1 MEIPYDDMVR
11 QLEES
16 GNYRVL
22 RRLRP
27 APIAPQQSTAD
38 HLTGIILDVETTG
51 LDTGRDEIIELGM
64 VKFTFRETG
73 TLVGIGETFSGFQ
86 QPGRPIP
93 AEITEITGITD
104 ALVAG
109 QSIAPNAVAAFA
121 ADASLI
127 IAHNAG
133 FDRRMAERVWPCFMD
148 KHWGCSASQV
158 NWRAEGLTG
167 SKLGYVLTDLG
178 YFHDAHRAVEDCQA
192 TLHVLTAPL
201 PRSGTT
207 ALRQILQAVSQSTVR
222 IWAER
227 SPFEQKDV
235 LKARGYRWSDGSSGS
250 RKAWWIE
257 VPAARRDAEIAYL
270 HTKIYGYAADLP
282 MREITSRERFS
293 DRV

>member
-1 MEIPYDDMVR
+1 MTLSHETMI
-11 QLEES
+11 QHLEDS
-16 GNYRVL
+16 GNFRVL
-22 RRLRP
+22 RRLQP
-27 APIAPQQSTAD
+27 GLTATASEGN
-38 HLTGIILDVETTG
+38 HHTGVILDVETTG

-64 VKFTFRETG
+64 VKFRFTDTG

-104 ALVAG
+104 AMVAG
-109 QSIAPNAVAAFA
+109 QSIAPNVVTAFA

-133 FDRRMAERVWPCFMD
+133 FDRRMVERVWPCFID

-178 YFHDAHRAVEDCQA
+178 YFHDAHRAGDDCQA
-192 TLHVLTAPL
+192 TLHVLTASL

-207 ALRQILQAVSQSTVR
+207 ALRQILHAASQSTVR
-222 IWAER
+222 IWAEG
-227 SPFEQKDV
+227 SPFGRKDL
-235 LKARGYRWSDGSSGS
+235 LKARGYRWSDGTGGS
-250 RKAWWIE
+250 RKAWWTE
-257 VPAARRDAEIAYL
+257 VPTANRDAELAYL
-270 HTKIYGYAADLP
+270 HTNIYGYAANIP
-282 MREITSRERFS
+282 TREITSRERFS
-293 DRV
+293 DRI